1 MLNIFYMKKCSSC
14 KIEKHIDEFSKDKN
28 KKDGLQYK
36 CKLCNKEYFNKYY
49 DNNKNYL
56 LNKFKDYRNSNKE
69 KRKEYCKKNK
79 EKINENRRQYFKK
92 RKQADSFFKFNCNV
106 RNLITNSFRRGAN
119 QFRKNAKSEYILGC
133 TIEEFK
139 KHIEKKFTKGMSFDN
154 YGEWHLDHI
163 KPLALATTEEEVVN
177 LNHYTN
183 FQPLWAEDNFK
194 KGAKYYSPTYLP
206 TISTHII
213 YKKQ

>member
-1 MLNIFYMKKCSSC
+1 MLYFRYICYVKCFYMKKCSSC
-14 KIEKHIDEFSKDKN
+14 KIEKNIDEFSKDKN
-28 KKDGLQYK
+28 KKDGLQHK

-79 EKINENRRQYFKK
+79 EKINENRRQYLKK

-106 RNLITNSFRRGAN
+106 RNLITNSFTRGTN

-133 TIEEFK
+133 TIEEFRNY
-139 KHIEKKFTKGMSFDN
+139 IESKFTEGMNFEN
-154 YGEWHLDHI
+154 YGKWHLDHI
-163 KPLALATTEEEVVN
+163 KPLASATTEEEIII

-183 FQPLWAEDNFK
+183 FQPLWAADNIA
-194 KGAKYYSPTYLP
+194 KGSKY
-206 TISTHII
+206 
-213 YKKQ
+213 